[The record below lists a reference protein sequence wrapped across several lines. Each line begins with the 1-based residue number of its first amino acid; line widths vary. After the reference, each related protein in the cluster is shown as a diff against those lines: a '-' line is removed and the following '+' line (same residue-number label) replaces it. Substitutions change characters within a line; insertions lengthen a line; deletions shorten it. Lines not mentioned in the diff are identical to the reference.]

1 MARVYL
7 GLGSNIEPSK
17 NLALGIRE
25 LRRLY
30 GALDLSPVYRNEAVG
45 FSGAAFLNMVVGLEA
60 ADTPEDM
67 HRKIERIHEL
77 AGRQRRKDRDHSRSL
92 DIDLLLYGDLIAEYP
107 KFRLPR
113 ADVLEY
119 GFVLRPLAE
128 LAPGLEHPQTGKSM
142 AEHWRDFDAGGHIL
156 EPVDV
161 EF

>member
-7 GLGSNIEPSK
+7 GLGSNIEPLK

-30 GALDLSPVYRNEAVG
+30 GEIDLSPVYENEAVG
-45 FSGAAFLNMVVGLEA
+45 FEGAAFLNMVVALDA
-60 ADTPEDM
+60 ADAPEEM
-67 HRKIERIHEL
+67 HKKIERIHEL
-77 AGRQRRKDRDHSRSL
+77 AGRRRRGIRDHSRSL
-92 DIDLLLYGDLIAEYP
+92 DIDLLMYDDLIAEFP

-113 ADVLEY
+113 ADILEY

-128 LAPGLEHPQTGKSM
+128 LAPGLKHPETGKSM
-142 AEHWRDFDAGGHIL
+142 AEHWHAFDAAGHAL
-156 EPVDV
+156 ERVCI